1 MTKTLIVLH
10 NKDEI
15 IKGIAG
21 FRLGS
26 HNYFMFPQKRLLI
39 IRFDNIFNPYNN
51 QGYYIDIFLRNLIRK
66 WKIKRLENIQRKK
79 DKLVAK
85 ELYYKLNS
93 YLTNYILD
101 FI

>member
-1 MTKTLIVLH
+1 MTKILFILH

-15 IKGIAG
+15 IKGVAG
-21 FRLGS
+21 TRVGH
-26 HNYFMFPQKRLLI
+26 HNYFMFPQKRLVI
-39 IRFDNIFNPYNN
+39 ISFEHIFDPYNN
-51 QGYYIDIFLRNLIRK
+51 RGFYIDIFLRNLIRR